1 MNNPLARFSRAKR
14 IGLSALCAA
23 FVALPSQA
31 ATVMQDVVI
40 GGFNRVDIY
49 IPDADSPVYT
59 TDVVTESGNSKALMI
74 LLHGCTQSND
84 SYMNANLAEAAEAMG
99 VVIAVP
105 EVTNPAGNG
114 CWSYWQG
121 AISRN
126 TGDYQNLISLAD
138 VMSNDSAFSV
148 DGNQVY
154 IAGLNSGGTFA
165 AQTACLAPDVFK
177 GVVMSAAPVIGSGL
191 PDQLNS
197 CAGRI
202 EPQAYQSRC
211 ESYAGSYASHLAD
224 QKMVTAHAHNDPV
237 VADCYNQ
244 NNAEGFAQAYGAN
257 QIVEIN
263 SVDDGGYYPAE
274 ETLYSDGIENRVSMV
289 WLPELVGHAWSAG
302 TGASGNYISDVS
314 INLLTYAAQFFA
326 EQEIIEP
333 WPDSDGDGVLDH
345 MDNCPYKPNPD
356 QLDSDGNG
364 IGDACEP
371 EVICEEMT
379 AFNYYHKVG
388 GRAYSTGNPLLPDY
402 FANGSDD
409 SLFGST
415 WGLTTLHTL
424 DGGANWQLGACP

>member
-1 MNNPLARFSRAKR
+1 MDNPLARFSRAKR

-40 GGFNRVDIY
+40 GGFNKVDIY
-49 IPDADSPVYT
+49 IPEADSPVYT

-84 SYMNANLAEAAEAMG
+84 SYTNANLVSAAEAMG

-105 EVTNPAGNG
+105 EATNTAGNG

-121 AISRN
+121 AIDRN
-126 TGDYQNLISLAD
+126 AGDYRNLITLAD
-138 VMSNDSAFSV
+138 VMVNDSAFSV
-148 DGNQVY
+148 DANQVY

-165 AQTACLAPDVFK
+165 AQTACLAPDVFS
-177 GVVMSAAPVIGSGL
+177 GVAMSGAPTLGSDLGG
-191 PDQLNS
+191 QLNS
-197 CAGRI
+197 CSGVIA
-202 EPQAYQSRC
+202 PQVYRSLC
-211 ESYAGSYASHLAD
+211 EGYAGNNASYLNS
-224 QKMVTAHAHNDPV
+224 QFMITAQAHNDPV

-244 NNAEGFAQAYGAN
+244 NNAQGFAETYGATLLSGS
-257 QIVEIN
+257 N
-263 SVDDGGYYPAE
+263 SVSDGGYYPAE
-274 ETLYSDGIENRVSMV
+274 ETLYSDGLKNRVSLV

-302 TGASGNYISDVS
+302 AGASGDYISDVS
-314 INLLTYAAQFFA
+314 INLLTYAATFFA
-326 EQEIIEP
+326 EGVEYR
-333 WPDSDGDGVLDH
+333 PDEDGDGVLDH
-345 MDNCPYKPNPD
+345 LDNCPYIPNPD

-371 EVICEEMT
+371 EVICDEVT
-379 AFNYYHKVG
+379 AFNYYHKTS

-402 FANGSDD
+402 FSNGSDD
-409 SLFGST
+409 PMFGST

-424 DGGANWQLGACP
+424 DGGANWHLGACP